1 VLYALVGTES
11 FGFRA
16 LRKKWATYCIT
27 KREPTV
33 RTMEERKRKTTIN
46 SDHLTDLEKDVLD
59 EYILDIKNIEAKV
72 PLHEQNSSAQY
83 EEKHGEGSVLNLLKM
98 HLDYIVI
105 NGEFNREQYQ
115 KLNEMLLQNI

>member
-1 VLYALVGTES
+1 MIIQFSRHSG
-11 FGFRA
+11 
-16 LRKKWATYCIT
+16 KKWATYCIT
-27 KREPTV
+27 EREPTV